1 MELRAKMEQLN
12 TCICKMTELYRIW
25 AKRHGMSYNTM
36 MTLYALGQS
45 RKCTQKQIADEW
57 LIPKQT
63 VNTVIK
69 ELERL
74 GYISFEP
81 LPGSK
86 QKVVCL
92 TESGRAYA
100 DSCLHE
106 LYEMEARA
114 LRSLGQPLTDIF
126 IECNLA
132 FVERLDE
139 EVRSHAGE

>member
-12 TCICKMTELYRIW
+12 TCICKMTELYRTW

-106 LYEMEARA
+106 LYAMEARA

>member
-12 TCICKMTELYRIW
+12 TCVCKMTELYRTW

-63 VNTVIK
+63 VNTIIK

-74 GYISFEP
+74 GYIRFEP

-92 TESGRAYA
+92 TEPGRAYA

-106 LYEMEARA
+106 LYKMESRA

-132 FVERLDE
+132 FAERLEE
-139 EVRSHAGE
+139 EVRGHAGE

>member
-12 TCICKMTELYRIW
+12 TCICKMTELYRTW

-36 MTLYALGQS
+36 MALYALGQS

-106 LYEMEARA
+106 LYEIESSA

-139 EVRSHAGE
+139 EVRGHAGK

>member
-1 MELRAKMEQLN
+1 MEQLN
-12 TCICKMTELYRIW
+12 TCICKMTELYRTW

-106 LYEMEARA
+106 LYEIESSA

-139 EVRSHAGE
+139 EVRGHAGK

>member
-12 TCICKMTELYRIW
+12 TCICKMTELYRTW

-63 VNTVIK
+63 VNTIIK

-74 GYISFEP
+74 GYIRFEP

-106 LYEMEARA
+106 LYEVEARA

-126 IECNLA
+126 VQCNLA

>member
-1 MELRAKMEQLN
+1 MELRSKMEQIN
-12 TCICKMTELYRIW
+12 TCICKMTELYRTW

-63 VNTVIK
+63 VNTIIK

-74 GYISFEP
+74 GYIRFEP

-92 TESGRAYA
+92 TEAGRAYA
-100 DSCLHE
+100 DGCLHE
-106 LYEMEARA
+106 LYEIEANA

-126 IECNLA
+126 VQCNLA

-139 EVRSHAGE
+139 EVRDHAGT

>member
-12 TCICKMTELYRIW
+12 TCICKMTELCRTW
-25 AKRHGMSYNTM
+25 AKRHGMSCNTM

-106 LYEMEARA
+106 LYEIESSA

-139 EVRSHAGE
+139 EVRGHAGK

>member
-12 TCICKMTELYRIW
+12 TCICKMTELYRTW

-81 LPGSK
+81 LPASK

-106 LYEMEARA
+106 LYEMETRA
-114 LRSLGQPLTDIF
+114 LRSLEQPLTDIF
-126 IECNLA
+126 VQCNLA

>member
-12 TCICKMTELYRIW
+12 TCICKMTELYRTW
-25 AKRHGMSYNTM
+25 AKLHGMSYNTM

-106 LYEMEARA
+106 LYEIESTA

-126 IECNLA
+126 LECNLA

-139 EVRSHAGE
+139 EVRGHAGE

>member
-12 TCICKMTELYRIW
+12 TCICKMTELYRTW

-63 VNTVIK
+63 VNTIIK

-74 GYISFEP
+74 GYIRFEP

>member
-12 TCICKMTELYRIW
+12 TCICKMTELYRTW

-63 VNTVIK
+63 VNTIIK

-74 GYISFEP
+74 GYIRFEP

-106 LYEMEARA
+106 LYEIESSA

-139 EVRSHAGE
+139 EVRGHAGE

>member
-12 TCICKMTELYRIW
+12 TGICKMTELYRTW

-106 LYEMEARA
+106 LYEIESSA

-139 EVRSHAGE
+139 EVRGHAGK

>member
-12 TCICKMTELYRIW
+12 TCVCKMAELYRTW

-63 VNTVIK
+63 VNTIIK

-74 GYISFEP
+74 GYIRFEP

-86 QKVVCL
+86 QKIVCL
-92 TESGRAYA
+92 TEPGRAYA

-106 LYEMEARA
+106 LYEMESRA

-132 FVERLDE
+132 FAERLEE
-139 EVRSHAGE
+139 EVRGHAGE

>member
-12 TCICKMTELYRIW
+12 TCICKMTELYRTW

-63 VNTVIK
+63 VNTIIK

-74 GYISFEP
+74 GYIRFEP

-106 LYEMEARA
+106 LYEVEARA

>member
-1 MELRAKMEQLN
+1 MDLRARMEQLN
-12 TCICKMTELYRIW
+12 TCICKMTELYRTW

-36 MTLYALGQS
+36 MTLYALGQP

-74 GYISFEP
+74 GHIRFEP
-81 LPGSK
+81 QPGSK
-86 QKVVCL
+86 EKVVCL

-100 DSCLHE
+100 DGCLHE
-106 LYEMEARA
+106 LYEMESRA
-114 LRSLGQPLTDIF
+114 LGALGDPLTEVF
-126 IECNLA
+126 IQCNLD
-132 FVERLDE
+132 FVEHLE
-139 EVRSHAGE
+139 KEVRGHAGE

>member
-1 MELRAKMEQLN
+1 MQLRAEMEQLN
-12 TCICKMTELYRIW
+12 TCICKMTELYRTW

-63 VNTVIK
+63 VNTIIK

-74 GYISFEP
+74 GHIRFEP
-81 LPGSK
+81 QSGSK

-106 LYEMEARA
+106 LYEIESSA

-126 IECNLA
+126 VQCNLA

-139 EVRSHAGE
+139 EVRGHAGK

>member
-1 MELRAKMEQLN
+1 MELRAKTEQLN
-12 TCICKMTELYRIW
+12 TCICKMTELYRTW

-63 VNTVIK
+63 VNTIIK

-74 GYISFEP
+74 GYIRFEP

>member
-12 TCICKMTELYRIW
+12 TCICKMTELYLTW

-106 LYEMEARA
+106 LYEMETRA

-139 EVRSHAGE
+139 EVRGHAGK

>member
-12 TCICKMTELYRIW
+12 TCICKMTELYRTW

-36 MTLYALGQS
+36 MTLYALGQL

-126 IECNLA
+126 VQCNLA

>member
-1 MELRAKMEQLN
+1 
-12 TCICKMTELYRIW
+12 
-25 AKRHGMSYNTM
+25 MSYNTM

-57 LIPKQT
+57 LIPKRT

-81 LPGSK
+81 LPAGK

-100 DSCLHE
+100 DNCLHE
-106 LYEMEARA
+106 LYEVETRA

-126 IECNLA
+126 VQCNLA
-132 FVERLDE
+132 FVERLDKGGA
-139 EVRSHAGE
+139 RSCRRITRWRGSLLCPR